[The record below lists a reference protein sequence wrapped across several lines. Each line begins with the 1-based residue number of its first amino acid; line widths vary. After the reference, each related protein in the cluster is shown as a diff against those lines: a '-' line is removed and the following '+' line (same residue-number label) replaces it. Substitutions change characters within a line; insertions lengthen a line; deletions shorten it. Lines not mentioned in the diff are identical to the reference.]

1 MDVPLRKKVTR
12 VGSGAWSIYLPK
24 KWIDTW
30 EPAQLAGREV
40 DLRRIGESMLIS
52 PVIVRQRYEA
62 VVADRPADIIIRLL
76 SAYVRGHHVVTLAP
90 EAESFSNDCIASAR
104 DFLRHLDERLE
115 ASCTP
120 KEIGFQLRADLP
132 ALVAEGDDI
141 LQMMVAKVGE
151 VISLASDAVTTYR
164 HDPDRALHAMRLLRD
179 THEED
184 VSRLHHQAT
193 RLVATLEIPMPSV
206 SAYQLLGLAA
216 TDLARISEQCLRM
229 ADAILQEYGLERH
242 DLDYPRGSL
251 LDRVMLPEATTGVVR
266 AMLQVSI
273 QHFPALRDGL
283 HAMMVAVLAR
293 DLPQVQALAAAA
305 TVERNAIRTDT
316 FAAAAAFWGT
326 GGVTDQAMAA
336 LNISKHATA
345 LGHAQELV
353 GAIGATA
360 MTLLAADDGAGPGTK
375 TTTGTR

>member
-24 KWIDTW
+24 KWIDSW
-30 EPAQLAGREV
+30 EPAQQEGRQV

-62 VVADRPADIIIRLL
+62 TVPDRPADIIIRLL
-76 SAYVRGHHVVTLAP
+76 SAYVRGHHVVTLHPDGGA
-90 EAESFSNDCIASAR
+90 FSNDCIASAR

-120 KEIGFQLRADLP
+120 AEIGFQLRADLP
-132 ALVAEGDDI
+132 ALVSQGDDL
-141 LQMMVAKVGE
+141 LQMLAAKVAE

-216 TDLARISEQCLRM
+216 TDLARISEQCLRIG
-229 ADAILQEYGLERH
+229 DTILQEYGLQRG
-242 DLDYPRGSL
+242 DLDYPRASL
-251 LDRVMLPEATTGVVR
+251 LERIVLPSTTTGVVR
-266 AMLQVSI
+266 AMLQVTI

-283 HAMMVAVLAR
+283 QAMMAALLVR
-293 DLPQVQALAAAA
+293 DLGEVERRAAAA
-305 TVERNAIRTDT
+305 MDERNAIREDT
-316 FAAAAAFWGT
+316 FAAAAAFWGH

-345 LGHAQELV
+345 LAHAQEFV

-360 MTLLAADDGAGPGTK
+360 MTLLASDDAAGRGQKAPGE
-375 TTTGTR
+375 GR